1 MFVKQLSVFMENK
14 TGRLHHLT
22 KTLGENGIDLE
33 TLSIADTKDYGI
45 VRFIASDNEKAL
57 KVLKEEGF
65 TVAQSEL
72 IGVEVDDVAGTLAD
86 VLKLFDENGMNIEYL
101 YSFAQTQKS
110 TAKILFR
117 VEDNN
122 KAMDLLRKAKIKLI
136 SGI

>member
-1 MFVKQLSVFMENK
+1 MLVKQLSVFMENK

-57 KVLKEEGF
+57 RVLKEAGF
-65 TVAQSEL
+65 TVAETEL
-72 IGVEVDDVAGTLAD
+72 IGVEVDDVAGTLAA

-101 YSFAQTQKS
+101 YSFAQTERT

-117 VEDNN
+117 VEDNK
-122 KAMDLLRKAKIKLI
+122 KAVELLRKESIKLL

>member
-1 MFVKQLSVFMENK
+1 MLVKQLSVFMENK

-57 KVLKEEGF
+57 RVLKEAGF
-65 TVAQSEL
+65 TVAETEL
-72 IGVEVDDVAGTLAD
+72 IGVEVDDVAGTLAA

-101 YSFAQTQKS
+101 YSFAQTERT

-117 VEDNN
+117 VEDNK
-122 KAMDLLRKAKIKLI
+122 KAVELLRKENIKLL

>member
-1 MFVKQLSVFMENK
+1 MLVKQLSVFMENK

-57 KVLKEEGF
+57 RVLKEAGF
-65 TVAQSEL
+65 TVAETEL
-72 IGVEVDDVAGTLAD
+72 IGVEVDDVAGTLAA

-101 YSFAQTQKS
+101 YSFAQTEKT

-117 VEDNN
+117 VEDNK
-122 KAMDLLRKAKIKLI
+122 KAVELLRKENIKLL